1 MSEQKT
7 YIPKSSAKEVQFRNG
22 GSILKVGL
30 HVESMIA
37 FLQTH
42 LNEAGYVN
50 LGISRRREVGS
61 HGDTHCVWL
70 DTWKPDMNK
79 MREAAGAPMK
89 PVDSQ
94 PKPADDDSD
103 SVPF

>member
-7 YIPKSSAKEVQFRNG
+7 YVPKSSAKEVQFKNG

-37 FLQTH
+37 FLQAH
-42 LNEAGYVN
+42 RNESGYVN

-61 HGDTHCVWL
+61 QERYPLRV
-70 DTWKPDMNK
+70 
-79 MREAAGAPMK
+79 AGHLETRHEQDAGGGGN
-89 PVDSQ
+89 SAQ
-94 PKPADDDSD
+94 AG
-103 SVPF
+103 

>member
-7 YIPKSSAKEVQFRNG
+7 YVPKSSAKEVQFKNG

-37 FLQTH
+37 FLQAH
-42 LNEAGYVN
+42 RNESGYVN

-61 HGDTHCVWL
+61 HGDTHCVWP

-79 MREAAGAPMK
+79 MRAAAGTPPK

-94 PKPADDDSD
+94 TKRADDCDD
-103 SVPF
+103 DVPF

>member
-1 MSEQKT
+1 MSEQKQ
-7 YIPKSSAKEVQFRNG
+7 YVPKLSAKEVQFKNG

-37 FLQTH
+37 FLQAH
-42 LNEAGYVN
+42 RNEQGYVN
-50 LGISRRREVGS
+50 IGISRRREVGS

-79 MREAAGAPMK
+79 MRAAASTPPK
-89 PVDSQ
+89 PIDN
-94 PKPADDDSD
+94 PKPAEDGDD
-103 SVPF
+103 VPF

>member
-1 MSEQKT
+1 MENQKT
-7 YIPKSSAKEVQFRNG
+7 YVPKSSAKEVQFRNG

-37 FLQTH
+37 FLQAH
-42 LNEAGYVN
+42 RNEAGYVN

-79 MREAAGAPMK
+79 MREAAGAP
-89 PVDSQ
+89 
-94 PKPADDDSD
+94 PKPIDSHTKPPEDGDD
-103 SVPF
+103 VPF

>member
-42 LNEAGYVN
+42 RNEQGYVN
-50 LGISRRREVGS
+50 IGISRRREVGS

-79 MREAAGAPMK
+79 MRSAAGAAPN
-89 PVDSQ
+89 PVDSH
-94 PKPADDDSD
+94 PKQSDDGDD
-103 SVPF
+103 VPF